1 MLHKVASIFKSVYN
15 KYSKS
20 QKQCEPVN
28 FGEWYLQ
35 SEDYRKLNPT
45 TMPEAIDS
53 LFNEGV
59 NYYG

>member
-20 QKQCEPVN
+20 QKQVEPVN

-35 SEDYRKLNPT
+35 SEDYRKLNLT

>member
-1 MLHKVASIFKSVYN
+1 MLHKVAALFKSVYN
-15 KYSKS
+15 KYNKS

-35 SEDYRKLNPT
+35 SEDHRKANLT
-45 TMPEAIDS
+45 TPEIIDS